1 MHPKKLLAIAILS
14 LSNPAF
20 GLEIAKDKWVEFMST
35 AVPTTF
41 CTSSQYFRQCFDVT
55 AQQCEE
61 VATSATRICLK
72 KHEDQIPNSLIQP
85 EDGTYWGNII
95 GTCAGEAYGASLID
109 VYIDSDKCRDPSHW
123 Q

>member
-20 GLEIAKDKWVEFMST
+20 GLEIAKDQWVEFMST

-41 CTSSQYFRQCFDVT
+41 CASSQYFRQCFDVT
-55 AQQCEE
+55 AQLCEE

-72 KHEDQIPNSLIQP
+72 KHEDQIPNSLI
-85 EDGTYWGNII
+85 IVI
-95 GTCAGEAYGASLID
+95 LD
-109 VYIDSDKCRDPSHW
+109 VATHMKPINVVREVRKIAKPDL
-123 Q
+123 